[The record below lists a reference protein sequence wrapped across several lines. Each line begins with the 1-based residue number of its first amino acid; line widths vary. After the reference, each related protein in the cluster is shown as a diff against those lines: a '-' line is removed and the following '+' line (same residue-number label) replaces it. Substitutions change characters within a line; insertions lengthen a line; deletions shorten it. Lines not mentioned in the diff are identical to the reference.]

1 MSELNRWLTSS
12 LGWTPIHHRDVSW
25 AHAASDVRL
34 LVGAGGE
41 RAYLKV
47 HRHARKFNQ
56 ERAALRA
63 WGAQLAGSAQLLGW
77 RTSPSHALLLAA
89 LPGVLVAGAALHAT
103 TLQRVHHAAGS
114 WLQRLHTLAYI
125 DRDPLPLEGALR
137 QRLRHAAQRAAAV
150 VPARTVAW
158 VVAKVAAADLQ
169 PLQRVPCHRDYTPRN
184 WLWHPEQGLGVID
197 FEHAHPDLWWAD
209 VGRLSDE
216 AWVTQPALEAAFW
229 EGYGRTP
236 SAQERQLGEA
246 YRAMAALS
254 TISWACA
261 HADALFEAQGWAV
274 LERLGAPR

>member
-63 WGAQLAGSAQLLGW
+63 WGAQL
-77 RTSPSHALLLAA
+77 
-89 LPGVLVAGAALHAT
+89 
-103 TLQRVHHAAGS
+103 AGS